1 MRMHEI
7 PEDSPYFAEFVEG
20 RRGEI
25 LDAAMRVFAQKGYTG
40 GSMRDIATQVGVS
53 EPAIYK
59 HFGSKED
66 LFLAL
71 LKLGALHAHRNI
83 FRTID
88 ALTAQNLRQE
98 ALETI
103 RSRRAMVGKWGP
115 GFRNLMSAAAKNP
128 RFTAAYRDELVL
140 PIYGRLQNK
149 AAELDVAFG
158 VPDADDSRAQRVR
171 ALMALIVGF
180 AVSSFVMQDEPDEAV
195 LNAALAIMGW
205 QDAPVG

>member
-1 MRMHEI
+1 
-7 PEDSPYFAEFVEG
+7 
-20 RRGEI
+20 
-25 LDAAMRVFAQKGYTG
+25 
-40 GSMRDIATQVGVS
+40 MRDIATQVGVS

>member
-1 MRMHEI
+1 MKMHDV
-7 PEDSPYFAEFVEG
+7 PQDSPYFAEFIAG

-25 LDAAMRVFAQKGYTG
+25 LDAAMRVFAEKGYTG
-40 GSMRDIATQVGVS
+40 GSMRDIAQRVGVS

-88 ALTAQNLRQE
+88 SLAADNLREQ

-103 RSRRAMVGKWGP
+103 RSRRAMAGKWGP

-128 RFTAAYRDELVL
+128 RFTAAYRDELVV
-140 PIYGRLQNK
+140 PIYERLQDK
-149 AAELDVAFG
+149 AAELDVAFD
-158 VPDADDSRAQRVR
+158 VPNADATRPQRVR

-195 LNAALAIMGW
+195 MDAALAIMDW
-205 QDAPVG
+205 QGEPVG